1 MNCVLLFSD
10 NELSNAVSRYLQ
22 YVIGDV
28 KITHAI
34 LGHPEMLTP
43 DILHADLW
51 IIEAFNPSDIT
62 NPEGFRTAKKLASR
76 TKILLIFYYLPK
88 NIPVEGNF
96 WLKLPCMTKLST
108 KIKEVLNKPAPNIN
122 EFNTLESL
130 WSALKGQPRHHR
142 QLI

>member
-1 MNCVLLFSD
+1 MKVVLLIGNS
-10 NELSNAVSRYLQ
+10 ELNDAINRYLR
-22 YVIGDV
+22 YVLCNLQV
-28 KITHAI
+28 FYAK

-43 DILHADLW
+43 DMLHADLW

-130 WSALKGQPRHHR
+130 WSALKGQPRHHGH
-142 QLI
+142 

>member
-1 MNCVLLFSD
+1 MKVVLLIG
-10 NELSNAVSRYLQ
+10 NIELNDAINRYLR
-22 YVIGDV
+22 YVLGNLQV
-28 KITHAI
+28 FYAK

-43 DILHADLW
+43 DMLHADLW
-51 IIEAFNPSDIT
+51 IIEAFNPSDLT

-130 WSALKGQPRHHR
+130 WSALKGQPRHHGH
-142 QLI
+142 

>member
-1 MNCVLLFSD
+1 MKIVLLVED
-10 NELSNAVSRYLQ
+10 TEVANVLERYLK
-22 YVIGDV
+22 YVMCNV
-28 KITHAI
+28 NVTHAL

-43 DILHADLW
+43 DMLHADLW

-88 NIPVEGNF
+88 NIPAEGNF

-108 KIKEVLNKPAPNIN
+108 KIKEVINKPAPDIN

-130 WSALKGQPRHHR
+130 WLALRGQPRHHR
-142 QLI
+142 H

>member
-1 MNCVLLFSD
+1 MKVVLLIGN
-10 NELSNAVSRYLQ
+10 NELNDAINRYLR
-22 YVIGDV
+22 YVLGNLQV
-28 KITHAI
+28 FYAK
-34 LGHPEMLTP
+34 LGHPEMLTS
-43 DILHADLW
+43 DMLHADVW

-130 WSALKGQPRHHR
+130 WSALKGQPRHHGH
-142 QLI
+142 